1 MMSTIKPIVSIEQ
14 GKISL
19 IHKCIGTQRG
29 INYIA
34 NKVVKNHPDFSY
46 PFHIMYA
53 DNHSMGVKLKEKL
66 LSDKL
71 PINNHSLVNVGA
83 VIGSHTGP
91 NAFGV
96 AYVKR

>member
-1 MMSTIKPIVSIEQ
+1 
-14 GKISL
+14 
-19 IHKCIGTQRG
+19 
-29 INYIA
+29 
-34 NKVVKNHPDFSY
+34 
-46 PFHIMYA
+46 MYA